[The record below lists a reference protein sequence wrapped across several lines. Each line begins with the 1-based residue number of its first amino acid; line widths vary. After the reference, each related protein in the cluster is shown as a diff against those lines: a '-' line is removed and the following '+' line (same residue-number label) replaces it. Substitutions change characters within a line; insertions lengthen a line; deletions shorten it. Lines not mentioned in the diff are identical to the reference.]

1 MNRIMNFKNERKA
14 LWEQT
19 KAFLNRNRDPK
30 TGMVSADAVQQ
41 YDRMVAQIRRLG
53 DEIKRL

>member
-19 KAFLNRNRDPK
+19 KAFLDRNRDPK
-30 TGMVSADAVQQ
+30 TGMVSADAV
-41 YDRMVAQIRRLG
+41 
-53 DEIKRL
+53 